1 MLTGDFPGGRAG
13 RAAGGG
19 TPFVGRERELA
30 QLRHALAEAESKRG
44 SAVVLAGETGIG
56 KTRTVRE
63 FCRWAEGQGAC
74 VLAGGCYEGWSP
86 PYGVFTE
93 ALARHVRSVSRKTL
107 LTQAGSDASVLTALM
122 PELRPALR
130 DLPSPPALPPDEA
143 RFRAHEALAGF
154 LRRISERT
162 LVVLL
167 DDLQWADS
175 ATLEFLSHL
184 GRVLAE
190 SRMLVV
196 GTYREPEVGLA
207 HPLSQ
212 TLAELDRQ
220 GACVRLRL
228 KELERDESAKLIER
242 IAGTAAPPELLD
254 AILARTGG
262 NPFFLGEVI
271 LHLLEEGHELG
282 DEELEMPGIPESVR
296 QAVGQRLGRLETG
309 TASVLG
315 VACAF
320 SRPFDFSVLGDL
332 TDLSEDRLLTCLDE
346 ALAARFLR
354 EAEGGRYDF
363 AHSLVRDSLYGEL
376 TSSRRARLHRRIALA
391 LESTNLERGEH
402 ATELATQY
410 YLSRFL
416 PGADH
421 GITHAL
427 AAAEQA
433 GAASASGQRV
443 EFLRMARDL
452 AVDSDRALQA
462 EILRQLALA
471 EAEAL
476 FVDEAVSTA
485 REELELG
492 EDDRGRN
499 AEFLAELVWRLKDAG
514 SPQEILAP
522 LVQAGRDFAGGRR
535 DLIWAR
541 LELSEYPV
549 EIVARD
555 PVPVG
560 RWCGYHREAVRLA
573 RETGTEFDYARTLEV
588 MEWTPRD
595 DVEALLE
602 RVRGWTEPWA
612 QIHGLS
618 VLARMLLLQHGLL
631 TSATETAGELLTV
644 SEAAG
649 SLPGYAYAEAYLLV
663 HEPLVRGDFATAGET
678 FERGLAVVDR
688 LGPGHRLRFSA
699 RFVEA
704 LFAQYIGGER
714 WADHARS
721 LVRNAE
727 TARVPAWM
735 ALLHMSL
742 ACYLRS
748 LSGDSDGAALL
759 LDPIVALSERL
770 GPRTLN
776 QNGVVA
782 FAGGACWELEDG
794 HAAVRLRRLALA
806 LQDGDVGDYPT
817 CSTELTIAR
826 MAALCGD
833 DEGAA
838 EYFARARTKLDESE
852 RQPLRAFADYDEA
865 RAHARRGK
873 RRAAEPLVTSARARF
888 EQLGMPDWTARA
900 SALTDSLGRLSAFPD
915 GLTAREVEI
924 LRLVAAGRK
933 NQEIASELVVSVH
946 TVERHLAN
954 IYRKI
959 PVRNRAE
966 ATTYT
971 LRAGL

>member
-1 MLTGDFPGGRAG
+1 MHAGDFPGGRAG
-13 RAAGGG
+13 RAGGGG

-30 QLRHALAEAESKRG
+30 QLRHALAEAESRRG
-44 SAVVLAGETGIG
+44 SAVLLVGETGIG

-63 FCRWAEGQGAC
+63 FSRWAEGQGAC
-74 VLAGGCYEGWSP
+74 VLEGSCYEAWSP

-93 ALARHVRSVSRKTL
+93 TLSRHVRSVSRKAL
-107 LTQAGSDASVLTALM
+107 LEQAGNDASVLTALV

-130 DLPSPPALPPDEA
+130 EAPPPPALPPDEA

-154 LRRISERT
+154 LRRVSERT

-175 ATLEFLSHL
+175 ASLEFLSYL
-184 GRVLAE
+184 GRALAE

-220 GACVRLRL
+220 GTCVRLRL
-228 KELERDESAKLIER
+228 KELERDESAMLIER
-242 IAGTAAPPELLD
+242 IAGTRAPPELVD

-262 NPFFLGEVI
+262 NPFFLGEVV
-271 LHLLEEGHELG
+271 LHLLEEGYELG
-282 DEELEMPGIPESVR
+282 GEELETPGIPESVR
-296 QAVGQRLGRLETG
+296 QAVGQRLGRLETD
-309 TASVLG
+309 TARVLG

-320 SRPFDFSVLGDL
+320 SRPFDFSVLCEL
-332 TDLSEDRLLTCLDE
+332 TGLSEERLLACLDE
-346 ALAARFLR
+346 ALTARFLR
-354 EAEGGRYDF
+354 ETEGGRYDY
-363 AHSLVRDSLYGEL
+363 AHALVRDALYGEL
-376 TSSRRARLHRRIALA
+376 SPSRRARLHRRIALA
-391 LESTNLERGEH
+391 LESTTPKPGEH

-410 YLSRFL
+410 YLSRFV

-421 GITHAL
+421 GIPHAL

-433 GAASASGQRV
+433 GAAYSSGQRV

-452 AVDSDRALQA
+452 AAHGDHALQS
-462 EILRQLALA
+462 EILRRLALA

-476 FVDEAVSTA
+476 LVDDAVSTA
-485 REELELG
+485 RDELELG
-492 EDDRGRN
+492 EGDPGRN

-535 DLIWAR
+535 GLIWAR

-560 RWCGYHREAVRLA
+560 RWCGYDPEAVRLA

-588 MEWTPRD
+588 MEWTPREEF
-595 DVEALLE
+595 EALLE
-602 RVRGWTEPWA
+602 RVRGWSEPWA

-618 VLARMLLLQHGLL
+618 VLARVLLLQHGLL
-631 TSATETAGELLTV
+631 TSATETARELLAV
-644 SEAAG
+644 SEVAG
-649 SLPGYAYAEAYLLV
+649 SLPGRAYAEAYLLV

-704 LFAQYIGGER
+704 LIAQYIGGER

-721 LVRNAE
+721 LIRTAE

-735 ALLHMSL
+735 ALLHVSL
-742 ACYLRS
+742 AGYLRA
-748 LSGDSDGAALL
+748 LAGDSDGAARL

-782 FAGGACWELEDG
+782 FAGGACWELEDAQ
-794 HAAVRLRRLALA
+794 AAVRLRRLALA
-806 LQDGDVGDYPT
+806 LLDGGVGDYPT

-826 MAALCGD
+826 MASLCGD
-833 DEGAA
+833 DDEAA
-838 EYFARARTKLDESE
+838 HYFARARSRFEESDW
-852 RQPLRAFADYDEA
+852 RPLRAFADYDEA
-865 RAHARRGK
+865 RAYARRGK
-873 RRAAEPLVTSARARF
+873 RRAAEPLVTSAQARF
-888 EQLGMPDWTARA
+888 EQLGMSGWAARA
-900 SALTDSLGRLSAFPD
+900 SALTDSLGRLSGFPD

-933 NQEIASELVVSVH
+933 NQEIAAELVVSVH

-954 IYRKI
+954 VYRKI
-959 PVRNRAE
+959 AVRNRAE
-966 ATTYT
+966 ATTYV